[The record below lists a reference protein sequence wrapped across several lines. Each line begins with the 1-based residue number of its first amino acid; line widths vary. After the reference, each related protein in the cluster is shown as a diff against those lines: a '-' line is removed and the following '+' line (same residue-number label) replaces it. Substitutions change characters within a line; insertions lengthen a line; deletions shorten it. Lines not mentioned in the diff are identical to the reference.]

1 MPFSEET
8 HDAAAAARLRME
20 KENILQQLLIF
31 FFPWLHISVSV
42 WLGRKVMQNSLSF
55 SSSLSVMRE
64 VTYDPEKAAARRAY

>member
-8 HDAAAAARLRME
+8 HDAAAARLRME

>member
-8 HDAAAAARLRME
+8 HDAARLRME
-20 KENILQQLLIF
+20 KENILQQLLIFF

>member
-31 FFPWLHISVSV
+31 FLSLASYFSVGV
-42 WLGRKVMQNSLSF
+42 VG
-55 SSSLSVMRE
+55 
-64 VTYDPEKAAARRAY
+64 A

>member
-8 HDAAAAARLRME
+8 HDACEEAKYGKR
-20 KENILQQLLIF
+20 KFSTTTPDF

>member
-8 HDAAAAARLRME
+8 HDACEEAKYGKR
-20 KENILQQLLIF
+20 KYSTTT
-31 FFPWLHISVSV
+31 HISVSV